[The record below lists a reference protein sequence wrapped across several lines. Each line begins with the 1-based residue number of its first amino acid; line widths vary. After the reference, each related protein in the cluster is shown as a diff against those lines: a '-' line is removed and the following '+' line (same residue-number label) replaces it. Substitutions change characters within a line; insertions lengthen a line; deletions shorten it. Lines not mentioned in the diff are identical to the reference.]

1 MQLGLFVSLLMH
13 AGVLAWAFVS
23 IQSTPPFR
31 MPEPEPVEVAL
42 ISPDD
47 LVRLKKGDRN
57 SKELETQQAEKIKEA
72 PKKEQVKAKTEATA
86 PPSASAPPPSPP
98 EEPKSEPPPEPVKA
112 EAPKAEPPK
121 QEPPRDPIA
130 EKLAS
135 LPDAPALEQI
145 KQKEAE
151 EEAKVAAEKKRAEE
165 AQKAEEIRKAEEVK
179 KAEEAKKA
187 AEKKKEEERKKAA
200 EAKKKR
206 EEQKKLA
213 EKKRREQEAKKK
225 EFDANRIA
233 ALLNKVP
240 DSSAPAGS
248 PEPPTTPT
256 KAKGPAA
263 GAPEG
268 RDSVLTAS
276 QRSLLGVMMKRA
288 VSRCWNINSGL
299 EGIDRVVVE
308 VEVRLGTDGRLQQTP
323 RVVNSGPGS
332 LFADAANSAVRALV
346 QCEPYDMPAEFY
358 QGGWDHMV
366 VTFDPQ
372 RMF

>member
-1 MQLGLFVSLLMH
+1 MQFGFFVSLLMH

-31 MPEPEPVEVAL
+31 MPEPEPVEVAI

-47 LVRLKKGDRN
+47 LVRLKKGDRD
-57 SKELETQQAEKIKEA
+57 SKQLETQQAERAKEP
-72 PKKEQVKAKTEATA
+72 PKKEQPKAKTEAAA
-86 PPSASAPPPSPP
+86 PPSPSAPPPSPP
-98 EEPKSEPPPEPVKA
+98 EEAKSEPPPEPPKA
-112 EAPKAEPPK
+112 EAPKPEPPK

-130 EKLAS
+130 EKLAA
-135 LPDAPALEQI
+135 LPPQPEGPSLEQI
-145 KQKEAE
+145 KQQEAE
-151 EEAKVAAEKKRAEE
+151 AAKAAEE
-165 AQKAEEIRKAEEVK
+165 AR

-187 AEKKKEEERKKAA
+187 EEARKAAEKKKAEDKKKAD

-206 EEQKKLA
+206 EEQKRLA
-213 EKKRREQEAKKK
+213 DKKKREQEAKKK

-240 DSSAPAGS
+240 DSSAPAGA

-256 KAKGPAA
+256 KAKGPSA

-276 QRSLLGVMMKRA
+276 QRSLLGAMMKRA

-299 EGIDRVVVE
+299 EGIDRMVVE
-308 VEVRLGTDGRLQQTP
+308 VEVRLGPDGRLQQTP
-323 RVVNSGPGS
+323 RVINSGPGS
-332 LFADAANSAVRALV
+332 IFADAANSAVRALV